1 MDMMQVF
8 FFTDAQLNN
17 LLFKGLDITSTSGMV
32 GASFVVFGAT
42 ILFELLKLV
51 KLYLDLKMRENP
63 LAGQSTCEE
72 MPEESRETN
81 HDGVILL
88 NSLRIPV
95 SRQIRAR
102 KLNLHVL
109 NCLSHAINVFYGYL
123 LMLVVM
129 TYSVW
134 LTVAVVVGS
143 AVGYWIF
150 GAIGQLL
157 RETSF
162 QATHQ
167 SVMGKHQMPHSETVQ
182 TGFGSL

>member
-1 MDMMQVF
+1 MFSSHIKKENKLVESLCFEVMPLHF
-8 FFTDAQLNN
+8 F
-17 LLFKGLDITSTSGMV
+17 SYVGMV

-102 KLNLHVL
+102 K
-109 NCLSHAINVFYGYL
+109 
-123 LMLVVM
+123 
-129 TYSVW
+129 
-134 LTVAVVVGS
+134 
-143 AVGYWIF
+143 
-150 GAIGQLL
+150 
-157 RETSF
+157 
-162 QATHQ
+162 
-167 SVMGKHQMPHSETVQ
+167 
-182 TGFGSL
+182 